1 MKRQFCIIGCGRF
14 GATVANKLT
23 ELGCE
28 VMVIDTDEET
38 IQNIANDVTY
48 AVQADATDENSLKS
62 IGVRNFDVVIISI
75 GENIQSSIL
84 VTLMVKELGIKHI
97 VAKAQN
103 ELHGKVLSKI
113 GANRIVYPEKEM
125 GIRIAKNL
133 VSDNILDY
141 IELAPDY
148 SIMEVLALEEW
159 LGKNLM
165 EINMRAKYGVNVMA
179 IKHGTEINIAVTADN
194 TIKEGDILV
203 VIGHN
208 DDLKKIENA

>member
-1 MKRQFCIIGCGRF
+1 MKRQFCVIGCGRF
-14 GATVANKLT
+14 GETVANKLT
-23 ELGCE
+23 ELGYE
-28 VMVIDTDEET
+28 VMVVDTNEEK
-38 IQNIANDVTY
+38 IQNISNDVTY

-84 VTLMVKELGIKHI
+84 VTLMVKELGVKHI

-148 SIMEVLALEEW
+148 SIMEVIALEEW
-159 LGKNLM
+159 LGKNLV
-165 EINMRAKYGVNVMA
+165 ELNMREKYGVNIMA
-179 IKHGTEINIAVTADN
+179 IKNGPEINIAFTADVE
-194 TIKEGDILV
+194 IKEGDILV

>member
-1 MKRQFCIIGCGRF
+1 
-14 GATVANKLT
+14 
-23 ELGCE
+23 
-28 VMVIDTDEET
+28 
-38 IQNIANDVTY
+38 
-48 AVQADATDENSLKS
+48 
-62 IGVRNFDVVIISI
+62 
-75 GENIQSSIL
+75 
-84 VTLMVKELGIKHI
+84 MVKELGVKHI

-113 GANRIVYPEKEM
+113 GANRIVFPEKEM

-148 SIMEVLALEEW
+148 SIMEVLALDEW
-159 LGKNLM
+159 LGKNLV
-165 EINMRAKYGVNVMA
+165 EINMRARYGVNVMA
-179 IKHGTEINIAVTADN
+179 IKHGTEINIAVTADII
-194 TIKEGDILV
+194 IKEGDILV

>member
-1 MKRQFCIIGCGRF
+1 MKKQFCIIGCGRF
-14 GATVANKLT
+14 GETVANKLT
-23 ELGCE
+23 ELGYE
-28 VMVIDTDEET
+28 VMVVDTDEEK
-38 IQNIANDVTY
+38 IQNISNDVTY

-84 VTLMVKELGIKHI
+84 VTLMVKELGVKHI

-113 GANRIVYPEKEM
+113 GANRIVFPEKEM

-148 SIMEVLALEEW
+148 SIMEVLALDEW
-159 LGKNLM
+159 LGKNLI
-165 EINMRAKYGVNVMA
+165 ELNMRAKYGVNVMA
-179 IKHGTEINIAVTADN
+179 IKHGTEINIAFTADIE
-194 TIKEGDILV
+194 IKEGDILV

>member
-28 VMVIDTDEET
+28 VMVVDTDEET
-38 IQNIANDVTY
+38 IQNISNDVTY

-62 IGVRNFDVVIISI
+62 IGIRNFDVVIISI

-84 VTLMVKELGIKHI
+84 VTLMVKEIGVKHI

-159 LGKNLM
+159 LGKNLI
-165 EINMRAKYGVNVMA
+165 EIDMRAKYGVNVMA

-194 TIKEGDILV
+194 IIKEGDILV

>member
-28 VMVIDTDEET
+28 VMVVDTDEEK
-38 IQNIANDVTY
+38 IQNISNDVTY

-75 GENIQSSIL
+75 GENIQSSTL
-84 VTLMVKELGIKHI
+84 VTLMVKELGVKHI

-159 LGKNLM
+159 LGKNLL
-165 EINMRAKYGVNVMA
+165 ELNMRAKYGVNVMA
-179 IKHGTEINIAVTADN
+179 IKHGTEINIAITADVE
-194 TIKEGDILV
+194 IKEGDILV

-208 DDLKKIENA
+208 DDLKKIENV

>member
-1 MKRQFCIIGCGRF
+1 MKKQFCIIGCGRF

-28 VMVIDTDEET
+28 VMVVDTDEEKIQT
-38 IQNIANDVTY
+38 ISNDVTY

-75 GENIQSSIL
+75 GENIQSSTL
-84 VTLMVKELGIKHI
+84 VTLMVKEMGVKHI

-148 SIMEVLALEEW
+148 SIMEALALEEW
-159 LGKNLM
+159 LGKNLI
-165 EINMRAKYGVNVMA
+165 ELDMRAKYGVNVMA
-179 IKHGTEINIAVTADN
+179 IKHGTEINIAVTADVV
-194 TIKEGDILV
+194 IKEGDILV

>member
-14 GATVANKLT
+14 GATVADKLT

-28 VMVIDTDEET
+28 VMVVDTDEET
-38 IQNIANDVTY
+38 IQNISNDVTY

-62 IGVRNFDVVIISI
+62 IGVRNFDVVVISI

-84 VTLMVKELGIKHI
+84 VTLMVKELGVKHI
-97 VAKAQN
+97 IAKAQN

-159 LGKNLM
+159 LGKNLI
-165 EINMRAKYGVNVMA
+165 ELDMRAKYGVNVMA
-179 IKHGTEINIAVTADN
+179 IKHGTEINIAVTADIV
-194 TIKEGDILV
+194 IKEGDILV

>member
-14 GATVANKLT
+14 GATVADKLT

-28 VMVIDTDEET
+28 VMVVDTDEET
-38 IQNIANDVTY
+38 IQNISNDVTY

-62 IGVRNFDVVIISI
+62 IGVRNFDVVVISI

-84 VTLMVKELGIKHI
+84 VTLMVKELGVKHI
-97 VAKAQN
+97 IAKAQN

-133 VSDNILDY
+133 VSNNILDY

-159 LGKNLM
+159 LGKNLI
-165 EINMRAKYGVNVMA
+165 ELDMRAKYGVNVMA
-179 IKHGTEINIAVTADN
+179 IKHGTEINIAVTADIV
-194 TIKEGDILV
+194 IKEGDILV

>member
-28 VMVIDTDEET
+28 VMVVDTDEET

-62 IGVRNFDVVIISI
+62 IGVRNFDVVVISI

-84 VTLMVKELGIKHI
+84 VTLMVKELGVKHI

-148 SIMEVLALEEW
+148 SIMEVLALDEW
-159 LGKNLM
+159 IGKNLI
-165 EINMRAKYGVNVMA
+165 EIDMRAKYGVNVMA
-179 IKHGTEINIAVTADN
+179 IKHGTEIDIAVTADI

>member
-38 IQNIANDVTY
+38 IQNISNDVTY

-84 VTLMVKELGIKHI
+84 VTLMVKELGVKHI

-165 EINMRAKYGVNVMA
+165 EINMRARYGVNVMA

>member
-28 VMVIDTDEET
+28 VMVVDTNEET

-62 IGVRNFDVVIISI
+62 IGVRNFDVVVISI
-75 GENIQSSIL
+75 GENIQSSTL
-84 VTLMVKELGIKHI
+84 VTLMVKELGVKHI

-148 SIMEVLALEEW
+148 SIMEVLALDEW
-159 LGKNLM
+159 LGKNLI

-179 IKHGTEINIAVTADN
+179 IKHGTEINIAVTADIV
-194 TIKEGDILV
+194 IKEGDILV

>member
-84 VTLMVKELGIKHI
+84 VTLMVKELGVKHI

-148 SIMEVLALEEW
+148 SIMEVLTLEEW

>member
-28 VMVIDTDEET
+28 VMVVDTNEET

-62 IGVRNFDVVIISI
+62 IGVRNFDVVVISI
-75 GENIQSSIL
+75 GENIQSSTL
-84 VTLMVKELGIKHI
+84 VTLMVKELGVKHI

-148 SIMEVLALEEW
+148 SIMEVLALDEW
-159 LGKNLM
+159 IGKNLI
-165 EINMRAKYGVNVMA
+165 EIDMRAKYGVNVMA
-179 IKHGTEINIAVTADN
+179 IKHGTEINIAVTADI